1 MAVCPRHGK
10 VDYCSSTDG
19 RDWIRSDC
27 AWIFIMRSMGS
38 ERTSLK
44 VRGVVLRMWLAMTY
58 GKKNAVDVVAMKL
71 VHVEREDIFL
81 RFGDGV
87 VSVDWIHASKAIG
100 EILLNSYP
108 TFDLRGNEPNQLP
121 PVDGDHASTRVWRG
135 AAFAALTS
143 MFCPARERLISWD
156 LLQRSVCNTFSIH
169 RGAEVFYTLN

>member
-1 MAVCPRHGK
+1 VAVCPRHGK
-10 VDYCSSTDG
+10 VDYCSSTDS
-19 RDWIRSDC
+19 RDWIRGDC

-44 VRGVVLRMWLAMTY
+44 VRGFVLRIWFVMTHE
-58 GKKNAVDVVAMKL
+58 KKRRRRRKKRGTGFGAVAMKL
-71 VHVEREDIFL
+71 VHVEHEGICL

-87 VSVDWIHASKAIG
+87 MSVDCIHVSKSIG
-100 EILLNSYP
+100 EMWLNSYP

-143 MFCPARERLISWD
+143 MFCPARERLINWD
-156 LLQRSVCNTFSIH
+156 LLQRSRI
-169 RGAEVFYTLN
+169 